1 MSFRTSYFLAAAI
14 TVGIAG
20 WMATGTTIIA
30 GTPPE
35 EAPPTDLSTGAR
47 VVAKLR
53 QSLGLAPEP
62 AETELAAADPAAS
75 APVAAATAAEAEP
88 PFRVRVATLKAAER
102 QAVLTVRG
110 RTEAD
115 AKVQVRAET
124 GGILQ
129 TRHVRQGDRVKVGDP
144 LCTLDRGTREA
155 RLAQARAALAQA
167 EFDLG
172 GAAKLAGRGFTPEA
186 RVKALKA
193 TVDAA
198 RASVA
203 EAELDL
209 ARTEVKSPLDAIVG
223 EPLAEIG
230 DLVSPGGLCVTLI
243 DSDPILFT
251 GQVSERDIGT
261 LTVGMTATAHL
272 VTGEELT
279 GRLRYIAPAADPQ
292 TRTFRIE
299 IETANPDGAI
309 RDGVTA
315 LAAIPLAPV
324 KGHRLSPAVLT
335 LNDEGLIG
343 VRSVDNAG
351 TVTFLPVKILADTEE
366 GVWVA
371 GLPDEATV
379 IVVGQDYVKAG
390 AKVEAVRADAETTD
404 GAPAR

>member
-1 MSFRTSYFLAAAI
+1 MSFRTSYLLAAAI
-14 TVGIAG
+14 TIGIAG

-35 EAPPTDLSTGAR
+35 QAPPADMSTGAR
-47 VVAKLR
+47 VVATIR
-53 QSLGLAPEP
+53 QTLGHTPEP
-62 AETELAAADPAAS
+62 AETEMAAADPGKP
-75 APVAAATAAEAEP
+75 APAVTANATDEEP
-88 PFRVRVATLKAAER
+88 PFRVRVETLKAAER
-102 QAVLTVRG
+102 QAVLTIRG

-144 LCTLDRGTREA
+144 LCTLDRGAREA
-155 RLAQARAALAQA
+155 RLAQARATLAQA
-167 EFDLG
+167 EFDLD
-172 GAAKLAGRGFTPEA
+172 GAAKHAGRGFTPEA

-193 TVDAA
+193 AVNAA
-198 RASVA
+198 RAAVA

-230 DLVSPGGLCVTLI
+230 DLVSPGGVCATLI

-261 LTVGMTATAHL
+261 LSVGMTATARL

-279 GRLRYIAPAADPQ
+279 GRLRYIAAAADPQ

-299 IETANPDGAI
+299 IESANPDGTI

-315 LAAIPLAPV
+315 LAAIP
-324 KGHRLSPAVLT
+324 
-335 LNDEGLIG
+335 
-343 VRSVDNAG
+343 
-351 TVTFLPVKILADTEE
+351 
-366 GVWVA
+366 
-371 GLPDEATV
+371 
-379 IVVGQDYVKAG
+379 
-390 AKVEAVRADAETTD
+390 
-404 GAPAR
+404 